1 MKKQD
6 KTAYVAPITEI
17 LCVKSEHVM
26 NLAGS
31 EGGDF
36 PPGGGEGGDF
46 GDSGDSKKGFFD
58 DEDFIWDSHHD
69 NQWEDD
75 VLSLQR
81 ENE

>member
-26 NLAGS
+26 QAASMG
-31 EGGDF
+31 EDV
-36 PPGGGEGGDF
+36 PPGGEGGGPAF
-46 GDSGDSKKGFFD
+46 DSKKGFFD
-58 DEDFIWDSHHD
+58 DEDFIWDSHHH

>member
-26 NLAGS
+26 QAASMG
-31 EGGDF
+31 EDV
-36 PPGGGEGGDF
+36 GGEGGDF
-46 GDSGDSKKGFFD
+46 DSKKGFFD

-69 NQWEDD
+69 NLWE
-75 VLSLQR
+75 
-81 ENE
+81 E

>member
-26 NLAGS
+26 QAASMG
-31 EGGDF
+31 EGDDPHQGGDF
-36 PPGGGEGGDF
+36 
-46 GDSGDSKKGFFD
+46 SKKGFFD

-75 VLSLQR
+75 ALSLQR

>member
-26 NLAGS
+26 QIAGS
-31 EGGDF
+31 DPEQ
-36 PPGGGEGGDF
+36 PGGEGGGGDF
-46 GDSGDSKKGFFD
+46 DDSKENFFD
-58 DEDFIWDSHHD
+58 GEDDIWDSNLG

>member
-26 NLAGS
+26 ITASPGVGDDYE
-31 EGGDF
+31 EGD
-36 PPGGGEGGDF
+36 PI
-46 GDSGDSKKGFFD
+46 DSKKGFFD
-58 DEDFIWDSHHD
+58 DEDLIWDSHHD

>member
-31 EGGDF
+31 EGE
-36 PPGGGEGGDF
+36 GGEGGGGDF
-46 GDSGDSKKGFFD
+46 GDSKKGFFD

>member
-26 NLAGS
+26 ITASPGV
-31 EGGDF
+31 GGDY
-36 PPGGGEGGDF
+36 EDGDPI
-46 GDSGDSKKGFFD
+46 DSKKGFFD
-58 DEDFIWDSHHD
+58 DEDFIWDSHHH

>member
-26 NLAGS
+26 QAASMG
-31 EGGDF
+31 EDVH
-36 PPGGGEGGDF
+36 PGGEGGDF
-46 GDSGDSKKGFFD
+46 DSKKGFFD

-69 NQWEDD
+69 NLWE
-75 VLSLQR
+75 
-81 ENE
+81 E

>member
-31 EGGDF
+31 APEQ
-36 PPGGGEGGDF
+36 PGGEGGGGDF
-46 GDSGDSKKGFFD
+46 DFDDSKENFFD
-58 DEDFIWDSHHD
+58 GEDDIWDSNLG

>member
-26 NLAGS
+26 IAGS
-31 EGGDF
+31 DGEL
-36 PPGGGEGGDF
+36 PGGEGGGGDF
-46 GDSGDSKKGFFD
+46 DDSKKGFFD

>member
-26 NLAGS
+26 IAGS
-31 EGGDF
+31 DPEQ
-36 PPGGGEGGDF
+36 PGGEGGGGSDF
-46 GDSGDSKKGFFD
+46 DSKKGFFD

-75 VLSLQR
+75 ALSLQR

>member
-26 NLAGS
+26 QAASMGEDVHL
-31 EGGDF
+31 
-36 PPGGGEGGDF
+36 GGEGGGGVFD
-46 GDSGDSKKGFFD
+46 GSKKGFFD

>member
-26 NLAGS
+26 IACSDVEQPGGDP
-31 EGGDF
+31 GGDF
-36 PPGGGEGGDF
+36 
-46 GDSGDSKKGFFD
+46 DSKKGFFD

>member
-26 NLAGS
+26 ITAS
-31 EGGDF
+31 
-36 PPGGGEGGDF
+36 PGVGGEYHEEDPI
-46 GDSGDSKKGFFD
+46 DSKKGFFD

-75 VLSLQR
+75 ALSLQR

>member
-26 NLAGS
+26 QAASMGEDVPPGD
-31 EGGDF
+31 EGG
-36 PPGGGEGGDF
+36 GGAF
-46 GDSGDSKKGFFD
+46 DSKKGFFD

>member
-26 NLAGS
+26 QAASMGEDVHS
-31 EGGDF
+31 
-36 PPGGGEGGDF
+36 GGEGGGGDPDDF
-46 GDSGDSKKGFFD
+46 SKKGFFD

>member
-31 EGGDF
+31 EGEDF
-36 PPGGGEGGDF
+36 PPGAEGG
-46 GDSGDSKKGFFD
+46 GGASDSKKGFFD
-58 DEDFIWDSHHD
+58 DEDLIWDSHHD

>member
-26 NLAGS
+26 IAGS
-31 EGGDF
+31 MGEDVH
-36 PPGGGEGGDF
+36 PGGGGF
-46 GDSGDSKKGFFD
+46 DSKKGFFD

>member
-26 NLAGS
+26 QAASMGEDVHS
-31 EGGDF
+31 
-36 PPGGGEGGDF
+36 GGEGGGGDF
-46 GDSGDSKKGFFD
+46 ESKENFFD
-58 DEDFIWDSHHD
+58 GEDDIWDSHHH

>member
-26 NLAGS
+26 QIAGS
-31 EGGDF
+31 GGEDF
-36 PPGGGEGGDF
+36 PPGGEGGGGGDF
-46 GDSGDSKKGFFD
+46 DSKKGFFD
-58 DEDFIWDSHHD
+58 DEDLIWDSHHD

-81 ENE
+81 EIE

>member
-31 EGGDF
+31 MGEDF
-36 PPGGGEGGDF
+36 HPGGEGGGGDPDDF
-46 GDSGDSKKGFFD
+46 SKKGFFD
-58 DEDFIWDSHHD
+58 DEDFIWDSHHH

>member
-31 EGGDF
+31 DPEQ
-36 PPGGGEGGDF
+36 PGGEGGGGDF
-46 GDSGDSKKGFFD
+46 DDSKENFFD
-58 DEDFIWDSHHD
+58 DEDFIWDSHHH

>member
-26 NLAGS
+26 ITASPGVGDDYE
-31 EGGDF
+31 EGD
-36 PPGGGEGGDF
+36 PI
-46 GDSGDSKKGFFD
+46 DSKKGFFD
-58 DEDFIWDSHHD
+58 DEDFIWDSHHH
-69 NQWEDD
+69 NLWEDD

>member
-26 NLAGS
+26 ITAS
-31 EGGDF
+31 
-36 PPGGGEGGDF
+36 PGVGGEYHEEDPI
-46 GDSGDSKKGFFD
+46 DSKKGFFD